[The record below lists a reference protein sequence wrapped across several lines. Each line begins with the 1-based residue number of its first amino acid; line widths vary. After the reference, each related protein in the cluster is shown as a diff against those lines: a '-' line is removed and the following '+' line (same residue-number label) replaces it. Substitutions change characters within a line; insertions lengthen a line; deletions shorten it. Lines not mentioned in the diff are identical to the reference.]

1 MFHNATQDNVAQSH
15 KVAASVIDD
24 MVMEQSKKQST
35 GRNEMCQASL
45 PEH

>member
-1 MFHNATQDNVAQSH
+1 MFHYATQDNLAHSH

-24 MVMEQSKKQST
+24 MVMKQSKKQST
-35 GRNEMCQASL
+35 GPNEKRQASL